1 MVDNRN
7 QIIKNQTMI
16 ISSLNKTINSLEE
29 SFETRIQKVDRDLNA
44 KINEIVVG
52 KIGFLQ

>member
-1 MVDNRN
+1 
-7 QIIKNQTMI
+7 MI